1 MHVSKNYERGKNKKK
16 QQKTNKQNKT
26 KKKQKKKQKRSLFFS
41 SINHSVIFLISTNP
55 DAVK

>member
-1 MHVSKNYERGKNKKK
+1 MHVSKNYERGKNKKQK
-16 QQKTNKQNKT
+16 KTNKQNK
-26 KKKQKKKQKRSLFFS
+26 KKNKTKKKQKRSLFFS